1 MSKFSKKNS
10 PDGEKAKKPLSIFG
24 VEFVYLYLFGIGVAF
39 IGWIA
44 ENAFKFAV
52 SGVID
57 SRFHLLPFI
66 SPYLL
71 IPFAFHI
78 ALGTPNDVTF
88 FGKKV
93 FKISTAKTKILS
105 NIIAYFAICACVF
118 FGELAVGSLWEILFD
133 VRLWNYSKHPLHIT
147 KFTSVISVFGFGTGA
162 YLIFKLLYTPI
173 LNLIRKKISFKTA
186 KWICLTLGVLIVLDT
201 VRMMISTVILG
212 EAPNFWRFDF
222 W

>member
-1 MSKFSKKNS
+1 MKQQKKL
-10 PDGEKAKKPLSIFG
+10 PLKIFG
-24 VEFVYLYLFGIGVAF
+24 IEFVYLYLFGIIVAF

-44 ENAFKFAV
+44 ENAFKLAV

-93 FKISTAKTKILS
+93 FKNYTPKTRILS
-105 NIIAYFAICACVF
+105 NAIAYFAICLCVF
-118 FGELAVGSLWEILFD
+118 LGELVVGNLWDILFD
-133 VRLWNYSKHPLHIT
+133 VQLWNYSKHPLHIT
-147 KFTSVISVFGFGTGA
+147 KFTSVLSVLGFGTGA
-162 YLIFKLLYTPI
+162 YLIFRFLYTPI
-173 LNLIRKKISFKTA
+173 LNFIRKKISFKTA
-186 KWICLTLGVLIVLDT
+186 KIICLTLGVLIVIDT
-201 VRMMISTVILG
+201 ARMMLSIIIIG

>member
-1 MSKFSKKNS
+1 MKQQKKS
-10 PDGEKAKKPLSIFG
+10 PLKIFG
-24 VEFVYLYLFGIGVAF
+24 VEFVYLYLFGILVAF

-44 ENAFKFAV
+44 ENAFKLAI

-57 SRFHLLPFI
+57 SRFHLFPFI

-93 FKISTAKTKILS
+93 FKNSTLKTKVLS
-105 NIIAYFAICACVF
+105 NIITYCAICLCVF
-118 FGELAVGSLWEILFD
+118 LGELVVGNLWDILFD
-133 VRLWNYSKHPLHIT
+133 VQLWNYSKHPLHIT
-147 KFTSVISVFGFGTGA
+147 KFTSVLSVFGFGTGA
-162 YLIFKLLYTPI
+162 YLIFKFLYAPI
-173 LNLIRKKISFKTA
+173 LNFIRKKISFRTA
-186 KWICLTLGVLIVLDT
+186 KIICLTLGVLIVLDT
-201 VRMMISTVILG
+201 VRMMLSIIIIG

>member
-1 MSKFSKKNS
+1 MKQQKKL
-10 PDGEKAKKPLSIFG
+10 PLKIFG
-24 VEFVYLYLFGIGVAF
+24 IEFVYLYLFGIIVAF

-44 ENAFKFAV
+44 ENAFKLAV

-93 FKISTAKTKILS
+93 FKNYTPKTRILS
-105 NIIAYFAICACVF
+105 NAIAYFAICLCVCHD
-118 FGELAVGSLWEILFD
+118 LSHYV
-133 VRLWNYSKHPLHIT
+133 
-147 KFTSVISVFGFGTGA
+147 
-162 YLIFKLLYTPI
+162 
-173 LNLIRKKISFKTA
+173 
-186 KWICLTLGVLIVLDT
+186 
-201 VRMMISTVILG
+201 
-212 EAPNFWRFDF
+212 
-222 W
+222 